1 MIEEKATNY
10 EQKDWVDRMI
20 WKAKTIYKADWIINA
35 DADELW
41 YASTGNLKDELYAT
55 NANVLNCEMRSVYP
69 EEEKPFWQW
78 DKTVKAVTEPEK
90 YDLSLYSLFERQ
102 NKKSF
107 TGLPV
112 TCKFQWETIK

>member
-1 MIEEKATNY
+1 
-10 EQKDWVDRMI
+10 
-20 WKAKTIYKADWIINA
+20 
-35 DADELW
+35 
-41 YASTGNLKDELYAT
+41 
-55 NANVLNCEMRSVYP
+55 MRSVYP

-102 NKKSF
+102 NKKKSF

-112 TCKFQWETIK
+112 TCKFQWETIKVTMFPQNSADSHIHVYHYNIRGKQQFYGKR

>member
-41 YASTGNLKDELYAT
+41 YAPTGNLKDELYAT

-78 DKTVKAVTEPEK
+78 DKTVKAVTEPENMTCHSIRC
-90 YDLSLYSLFERQ
+90 LSVRT
-102 NKKSF
+102 KKSF

>member
-1 MIEEKATNY
+1 MPMPTNY
-10 EQKDWVDRMI
+10 GMP
-20 WKAKTIYKADWIINA
+20 
-35 DADELW
+35 L
-41 YASTGNLKDELYAT
+41 TGNLKDELYAT

>member
-1 MIEEKATNY
+1 M
-10 EQKDWVDRMI
+10 VCP
-20 WKAKTIYKADWIINA
+20 
-35 DADELW
+35 
-41 YASTGNLKDELYAT
+41 SPSNLKDELYAT

-107 TGLPV
+107 TGLLI

>member
-1 MIEEKATNY
+1 MPMPTNY
-10 EQKDWVDRMI
+10 GT
-20 WKAKTIYKADWIINA
+20 AP
-35 DADELW
+35 
-41 YASTGNLKDELYAT
+41 TGNLKDELYAT

-102 NKKSF
+102 NKKSHS